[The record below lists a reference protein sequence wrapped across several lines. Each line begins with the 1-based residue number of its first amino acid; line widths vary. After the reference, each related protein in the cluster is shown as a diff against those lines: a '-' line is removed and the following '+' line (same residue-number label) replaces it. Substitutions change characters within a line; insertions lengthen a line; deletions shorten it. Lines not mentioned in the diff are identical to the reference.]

1 MKAHLILLAA
11 PLLAQPRFEKDIL
24 PIFSANCFACHGGTA
39 TLGLDV
45 RTAASAIRGSHQG
58 KVITKGDSSK
68 SLLYEKISK
77 KLMPPPAFNLKLTDV
92 EIEKV
97 KQWIDAG
104 APSDEADANAKR
116 WKEQNEHFEAD
127 ARPLLAAK
135 CGACH
140 TGAKAMA
147 GLDLST
153 LESIIKGSANGPVIQ
168 EGAADKSIL
177 IRRVANQTM
186 PPKGGGAP
194 LNEQELNTLRKW
206 VDSTRFPTREAYV
219 ERTAFTKMEAPD
231 LPEKAREWWSF
242 QTPVK
247 KATPVVKARAR
258 VRTPI
263 DSFVLARLE
272 TKGLSLSPDATNL
285 TLIRRAYTDLT
296 GLPPTPKQVEEFLA
310 DSKPGAY
317 ERLIDKLL
325 ESPQYGERWGRFWLD
340 AAGYSDAAGFD
351 NCFPAVE
358 VFDSMWRYR
367 DYVVNAFNT
376 DKPYNRFLVEQL
388 AGDELQDWRN
398 AKKYTPAMKESLIAT
413 GYLRSIYDRTDA
425 DIVNLVGER
434 YDVLFDLM
442 EKVSTGLLGLT
453 VNCARCHS
461 HKYDPIPQR
470 DYYRMQSIFMP
481 AFNPMNWK
489 QPKDRWLPDVSKAEE
504 TEIKEHNAQIDRQIA
519 ELQKQVDKIRKPTQ
533 EKLFATKLATLPE
546 GIRNDVRLAIET
558 EESKRNEV
566 RKYLAGKFAKQVTV
580 TAEEI
585 DAALKEDDRAYAKK
599 LDAQMKTFATYRRT
613 FEKIQALWEFGAPP
627 VARLLQRGAVES
639 PGPRVTPG
647 VLTVLALNGDLPKPA
662 IVPADTSGQR
672 LAFAQWLTQKD
683 HPLTARVFVNRIWMH
698 HFGRGIVE
706 TPENF
711 GKMGAAPTNPELLDW
726 LSADFM
732 ENGWKLKRL
741 HKMIMT
747 SSVYRQQSQMREDA
761 AKVDPENKL
770 LWRKELMRLD
780 AEAVRD
786 SVLSVSGKLDAMLG
800 GPPVKLKVRPD
811 GLQELIADEHN
822 PHPAYRRSLYIMQRR
837 NYPHQFLQ
845 AFDFPTVQIN
855 CIRRSTS
862 ATPLQSL
869 ALMNDEF
876 MLEHAANV
884 AAFAKTPDD
893 AYKMIL
899 GRLPDAEERELAA
912 AHLAKQKGTYLVAN
926 AKIDVAQQK
935 AMASLCHML
944 MSSNEFLYVD

>member
-1 MKAHLILLAA
+1 MRLCFVLLAV
-11 PLLAQPRFEKDIL
+11 PLMAQPRFEKDIL
-24 PIFSANCFACHGGTA
+24 PIFSANCFSCHGGTA
-39 TLGLDV
+39 MVGLDL
-45 RTAASAIRGSHQG
+45 RTAASALRGSHQST
-58 KVITKGDSSK
+58 VITKGDSGK

-77 KLMPPPAFNLKLTDV
+77 KVMPPPAFNLKLSDV

-97 KQWIDAG
+97 KQWIDTG
-104 APSDEADANAKR
+104 AQSDEADANAKR
-116 WKEQNEHFEAD
+116 WIAQTEHFNAT
-127 ARPLLAAK
+127 ARPLLIAK

-140 TGAKAMA
+140 TGGKAMA
-147 GLDLST
+147 GLDVST

-177 IRRVANQTM
+177 IRRVANQSM
-186 PPKGGGAP
+186 PPKGAGKP
-194 LNEQELNTLRKW
+194 LTEEELGSLRRW

-219 ERTAFTKMEAPD
+219 ERTTFTKMEAPD
-231 LPEKAREWWSF
+231 LPESAREWWSF

-247 KATPVVKARAR
+247 KPTPAVKSKAR
-258 VRTPI
+258 VRTAI

-272 TKGLSLSPDATNL
+272 AKGLSLSPDAANL

-296 GLPPTPKQVEEFLA
+296 GLPPTPQQVDEFVA
-310 DSKPGAY
+310 DTKPGAY

-325 ESPQYGERWGRFWLD
+325 ESPHYGERWGRFWLD

-367 DYVVNAFNT
+367 DYVVNSFNT
-376 DKPYNRFLVEQL
+376 DKPYNRFLLEQL
-388 AGDELQDWRN
+388 AGDELHDWRN
-398 AKKYTPAMKESLIAT
+398 AKSYSPEMKESLIAT
-413 GYLRSIYDRTDA
+413 GYLRSVYDRTDA

-442 EKVSTGLLGLT
+442 EKVSTGVLGLT

-470 DYYRMQSIFMP
+470 DYYRIQSIFMP

-504 TEIKEHNAQIDRQIA
+504 AGINEHNGEIDRQIA
-519 ELQKQVDKIRKPTQ
+519 ELQKQVDKIRKPAQ
-533 EKLFATKLATLPE
+533 EKLFATKLAALPE
-546 GIRNDVRLAIET
+546 AIRADVRLAVEA
-558 EESKRNEV
+558 EEAARSDV
-566 RKYLAGKFAKQVTV
+566 RKYLAAKFAKQLTV
-580 TAEEI
+580 TADEI
-585 DAALKEDDRAYAKK
+585 DAALKEDDRVYAKK
-599 LDAQMKTFATYRRT
+599 LDGQMKTFATYKRH
-613 FEKIQALWEFGAPP
+613 FEKIQALWEIGPPP

-647 VLTVLALNGDLPKPA
+647 VLTVLTRNGDLPKAANVAPG
-662 IVPADTSGQR
+662 TSGQR

-711 GKMGAAPTNPELLDW
+711 GKMGAAPTHPELLDW
-726 LSADFM
+726 LSVDFM

-747 SSVYRQQSQMREDA
+747 SSVYRQQSQVREDA
-761 AKVDPENKL
+761 ARIDPENKL

-786 SVLSVSGKLDAMLG
+786 SVLAVSGKLDGTLG

-811 GLQELIADEHN
+811 GLQELIADERN
-822 PHPAYRRSLYIMQRR
+822 PYPAYRRSLYIMQRR

-884 AAFAKTPDD
+884 AALAKTVDS
-893 AYKMIL
+893 AYRLVL
-899 GRLPDAEERELAA
+899 GRQPDASERELAA
-912 AHLAKQKGTYLVAN
+912 AHLAKQKQTYLIAN
-926 AKIDVAQQK
+926 AKPEIAESRS
-935 AMASLCHML
+935 MASLCHML